1 MANTTITDLPNATTP
16 LGPEYIVLDQG
27 GETKR
32 LQLSDLFQTSGSETI
47 TSLTQNGNVLSY
59 TNEAGVVNTI
69 DTIEAET
76 VTSLSLLN
84 GVLSYTDEVAQ
95 TTNLTLIPD
104 GSIGYAKLSLGAPA
118 WNEAGGL
125 IISGHSSPIADGYYG
140 GPDSPLDISSGTFS
154 NDATNLWLKGN
165 SAGASG
171 IFFESNAVEWG
182 DGAFIQY
189 NSHGID
195 NTTGEQSDLVIG
207 VTNDTAAGY
216 DDMIVL
222 SVPGKDQLVA
232 TFDYGATRHKIWHAG
247 NDGAN
252 SGLDADL
259 LDGKDGSLYVTT
271 DTAQNITGAKTFQ
284 DTVDANGTVFTTYDD
299 NLNADSP
306 NDPGVLTVGV
316 ELGLGMEPVDG
327 KLQSFIDFHA
337 GNVYT
342 DYAAR
347 IWRRHDGE
355 FEISQRGPAALRLTT
370 AFETLDGA
378 SIALTNA
385 SDIVTPNLIT
395 HQADDHKFIN
405 IAGTER
411 MKITAD
417 GDIIMDNTRAS
428 VGFYPEVEYRVLAN
442 SPSTHIGD
450 YAGSAASSSHGFLAV
465 LNVKGGD
472 DDAGGLFIGTKDENG
487 DESAILCFNQ
497 GAVLA
502 GGTAGEIFKVTTAGN
517 VFVAGNT
524 VSVGTATASGFFQS
538 SDYRLKEDITSIDN
552 SIERLKQL
560 KPCNFAWKSDGTRVD
575 GFIAHEAQEIVPVA
589 VAGTKDAI
597 KEDGTPGYQGIDQ
610 SKLIPLLTKALQD
623 AIARIEVL
631 EAK

>member
-32 LQLSDLFQTSGSETI
+32 LQLSDLFLNSGSETI

-69 DTIEAET
+69 DTET

-104 GSIGYAKLSLGAPA
+104 GSIGYAKLSLGAPT

-125 IISGHSSPIADGYYG
+125 TISGHSSPNLSGA
-140 GPDSPLDISSGTFS
+140 SSAVS
-154 NDATNLWLKGN
+154 AYASDATNLWLKGN
-165 SAGASG
+165 SAGVSG
-171 IFFESNAVEWG
+171 VFFESSANGYSINETS

-189 NSHGID
+189 RARGIG

-207 VTNDTAAGY
+207 IANDDSEGGTIGAE
-216 DDMIVL
+216 DKIIFNI
-222 SVPGKDQLVA
+222 PGRNQLVTTYDA
-232 TFDYGATRHKIWHAG
+232 GVTEHKIWHAG

-271 DTAQNITGAKTFQ
+271 DTIQNITAAKTFQ
-284 DTVDANGTVFTTYDD
+284 DEVNANGTVFNTYYD
-299 NLNADSP
+299 NVNFSDSP

-316 ELGLGMEPVDG
+316 ELGLGLEPADG

-337 GNVYT
+337 GNVYP

-347 IWRRHDGE
+347 IWRRDDGE

-370 AFETLDGA
+370 AAGGNSPIAGA
-378 SIALTNA
+378 NIALTNET
-385 SDIVTPNLIT
+385 DTLTPNLII

-405 IAGTER
+405 IAGTEQ

-417 GDIIMDNTRAS
+417 GDI
-428 VGFYPEVEYRVLAN
+428 
-442 SPSTHIGD
+442 
-450 YAGSAASSSHGFLAV
+450 
-465 LNVKGGD
+465 
-472 DDAGGLFIGTKDENG
+472 
-487 DESAILCFNQ
+487 
-497 GAVLA
+497 
-502 GGTAGEIFKVTTAGN
+502 
-517 VFVAGNT
+517 FVAGDT
-524 VSVGTATASGFFQS
+524 VSVGNATAAAFIQS

-575 GFIAHEAQEIVPVA
+575 GFIAHEAQEIVPA
-589 VAGTKDAI
+589 AIAGTKDAI
-597 KEDGTPGYQGIDQ
+597 KEDGTPDYQGIDQ